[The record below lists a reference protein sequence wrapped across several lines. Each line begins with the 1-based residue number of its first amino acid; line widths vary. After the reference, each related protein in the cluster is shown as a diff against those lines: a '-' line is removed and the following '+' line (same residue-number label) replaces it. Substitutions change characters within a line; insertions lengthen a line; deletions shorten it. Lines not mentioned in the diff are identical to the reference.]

1 MLNKNDNFSAI
12 TYTIAVLFPS
22 NLYKVR
28 SPMQNT
34 KKLALAVLVQTALIS
49 TAFASEQSES
59 KGFVEDAEGSVL
71 FRTGYLNRDKTN
83 YRDNT
88 TGLEKQVDDTS
99 SAAQTAMVKIESGYT
114 KGIVGFGVGIIGDA
128 SFKLGDNN
136 NAGNGMIPQHP
147 DGSAYDHWARG
158 GGIVKAR
165 ISNTEV
171 RYGTQVL
178 DLPVLASNTARL
190 VPEYFEGVL
199 ATSREINGL
208 ELTAG
213 KFTKNQYSDQ
223 IKSDGNELDR
233 AVVWGAKYK
242 FNDALNASYFGTDIK
257 DRLDRHYV
265 NANYKQVLAN
275 NSSLT
280 YDFSGYHTKWDTK
293 ADGSAYTYS
302 HTTSDLTD
310 LSNNIWAISGTYNTG
325 NHNVMMAYQQNTG
338 NTGYDYGLGKG
349 VGDGNQTIY
358 LPNSYLSDFIG
369 NDEKSVQLQ
378 YTYDFA
384 GLNVPGLSWTTAYVY
399 GWDIDVAD
407 LSNRS
412 QLIVDN
418 ATERE
423 FFNQVKYTVQSGF
436 AKDASL
442 RLRHSYYRAS
452 DEYQAGNYIGD
463 TNEWRIWL
471 DIPVKFF

>member
-1 MLNKNDNFSAI
+1 MPKA
-12 TYTIAVLFPS
+12 
-22 NLYKVR
+22 
-28 SPMQNT
+28 Q
-34 KKLALAVLVQTALIS
+34 KLTLAVLIQAALIT
-49 TAFASEQSES
+49 TAYASEQSEA

-71 FRTGYLNRDKTN
+71 FRTGYLSRDKKN
-83 YRDNT
+83 YHDNF
-88 TGLEKQVDDTS
+88 TGVEKQVKDTS

-114 KGIVGFGVGIIGDA
+114 QGIVGFGVGIIGDG
-128 SFKLGDNN
+128 SFKLGENK
-136 NAGNGMIPQHP
+136 NAGNQMIPKHN

-199 ATSREINGL
+199 ATSREIKGL

-213 KFTKNQYSDQ
+213 KFTKDQYSDQ
-223 IKSDGNELDR
+223 IETDGRHLDS

-242 FNDALNASYFGTDIK
+242 FNDQLNASYYG
-257 DRLDRHYV
+257 LDSKNALERHYV
-265 NANYKQVLAN
+265 NANYKQALAN

-280 YDFSGYHTKWDTK
+280 YDFSGYHTEWDEE
-293 ADGSAYTYS
+293 ASTYS
-302 HTTSDLTD
+302 QTTND
-310 LSNNIWAISGTYNTG
+310 LSDRKNDIFAVSGTYNTG
-325 NHNVMMAYQQNTG
+325 NHNVMLAYQQNSG
-338 NTGYDYGLGKG
+338 NTGYDYGENA
-349 VGDGNQTIY
+349 DGGQSIY

-369 NDEKSVQLQ
+369 NDEKSAQLQ

-384 GLNVPGLSWTTAYVY
+384 GMNVPGLTWTTAFVY
-399 GWDIDVAD
+399 GWDIKVKDVTDSA
-407 LSNRS
+407 
-412 QLIVDN
+412 Q
-418 ATERE
+418 ERE

-436 AKDASL
+436 AKDSSL

-452 DEYQAGNYIGD
+452 DSYQAGNYIGD

>member
-1 MLNKNDNFSAI
+1 
-12 TYTIAVLFPS
+12 
-22 NLYKVR
+22 
-28 SPMQNT
+28 MQNT

-71 FRTGYLNRDKTN
+71 FRTGYLSRDKKN
-83 YRDNT
+83 
-88 TGLEKQVDDTS
+88 GAPDTS

-114 KGIVGFGVGIIGDA
+114 QGIVGFGVGVIGDA

-136 NAGNGMIPQHP
+136 HAGNGMIPLHNDGKP
-147 DGSAYDHWARG
+147 DANGHVDAYDHWARG

-265 NANYKQVLAN
+265 NANYKQALAN

-280 YDFSGYHTKWDTK
+280 YDFSGYHTKWDNK

-302 HTTSDLTD
+302 HTTNDLTD

-338 NTGYDYGLGKG
+338 NTGYDYGLGQG
-349 VGDGNQTIY
+349 VGDGHQTIY

-369 NDEKSVQLQ
+369 NDEKSVQFQ

-399 GWDIDVAD
+399 GWDIDVAGSVD
-407 LSNRS
+407 RS
-412 QLIVDN
+412 QLKADN

-452 DEYQAGNYIGD
+452 NEYQHDVYIGD